1 VKVLLDTHTFIWL
14 FDSPE
19 HLSGRAAAICQVPAN
34 VLVLSVVSI
43 WEIVIKLQIGELR
56 LGQPLGAIIDDQRQV
71 NGLEVAPVELAHV
84 LAVERL
90 PLHHRDPFDRL
101 LIAQASVES
110 LPILSVDPVLRQYPI
125 TVIW

>member
-19 HLSGRAAAICQVPAN
+19 HLSGRAAAICQDPASM
-34 VLVLSVVSI
+34 LVVSVASI
-43 WEIVIKLQIGELR
+43 WEMVIKLQIGKLR
-56 LGQPLGAIIDDQRQV
+56 LSQPLASIVERQQQV
-71 NGLEVAPVELAHV
+71 NGLDIVPVDLAHV

-101 LIAQASVES
+101 LIAYASVEG
-110 LPILSVDPVLRQYPI
+110 LPILSTDPIFQQYPI
-125 TVIW
+125 TTIW